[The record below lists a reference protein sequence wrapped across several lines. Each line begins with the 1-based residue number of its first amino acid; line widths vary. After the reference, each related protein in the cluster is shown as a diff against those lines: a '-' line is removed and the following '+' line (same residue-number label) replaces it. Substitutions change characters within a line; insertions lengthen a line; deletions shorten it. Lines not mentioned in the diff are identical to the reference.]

1 MIDRFFAASLS
12 GFLATLFT
20 ACVMSVRP
28 GASFASTLDISS
40 GVGSAALVI
49 AWVKYKGTS
58 GNNDE
63 NDDRPDNDG
72 DDNPDAP
79 QPKPSF
85 GLILSLESKNANY
98 QPLLE
103 NYLAL
108 EQEPSAPVYN

>member
-1 MIDRFFAASLS
+1 MIDRFFVASLS

-40 GVGSAALVI
+40 GVGSAALVV
-49 AWVKYKGTS
+49 AWVKYKGS
-58 GNNDE
+58 SEDGNEDDE
-63 NDDRPDNDG
+63 GPDNDG

-79 QPKPSF
+79 HPKPSF

-98 QPLLE
+98 QQLLE

-108 EQEPSAPVYN
+108 EKEPSAPVYN